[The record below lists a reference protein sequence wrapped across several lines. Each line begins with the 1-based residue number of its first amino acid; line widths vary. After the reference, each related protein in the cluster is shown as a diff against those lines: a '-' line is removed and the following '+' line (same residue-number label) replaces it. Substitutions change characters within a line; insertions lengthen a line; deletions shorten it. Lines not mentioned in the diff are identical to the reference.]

1 MVLLCQVVKVSLYDF
16 QVLQTVN
23 KYFVMWFFMEIFG
36 PLQNL
41 QTLYNEFDPPVYNS
55 SKSAETLK
63 ISK

>member
-23 KYFVMWFFMEIFG
+23 KYFVMWFLMEIFG

-63 ISK
+63 IRK